1 MKKTYSV
8 VLALFLLA
16 FVILTIVLETA
27 ESAHECDGEGCPIC
41 HLLMITQDNL
51 LLLGLSFSAAALYIL
66 VFMAA
71 TECVSRILNIQIV
84 TRTLVSQKVRLND

>member
-8 VLALFLLA
+8 VLALFLLV

-27 ESAHECDGEGCPIC
+27 ESAHECDGENCPIC

-51 LLLGLSFSAAALYIL
+51 LLLGLNFSIAALCIS

-71 TECVSRILNIQIV
+71 TECVSRILNIPIV
-84 TRTLVSQKVRLND
+84 TRTLISQKVRLND